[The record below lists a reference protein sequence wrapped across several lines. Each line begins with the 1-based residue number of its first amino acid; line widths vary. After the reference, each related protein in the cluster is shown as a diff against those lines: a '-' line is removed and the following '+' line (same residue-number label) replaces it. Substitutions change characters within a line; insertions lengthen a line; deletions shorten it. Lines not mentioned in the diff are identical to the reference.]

1 MGADPHDLPSG
12 FSVVSDSIRRDREAL
27 FGATRADV
35 PTIAD
40 GDDSSDGSDVEVPV
54 FFTTTGS
61 DAETEAEGFGGPLPP
76 GLLSPKPLDFKS
88 RAGRSQHERLGEDVS
103 ERTDR
108 DCDRE
113 AERRT
118 PFSSATADDEAA
130 ALAAFE
136 LAAERA
142 LRVEEAR
149 SNRLVRAHLHE
160 ARGEQIDVTDDDEN
174 ISPSPSRSDA
184 TSDQAESSSSDDDT
198 SVRARRRFPPRP
210 RGRCAVET
218 RKTREHVRENTE
230 RYRDE
235 RKTGT
240 EDDEDARRFL
250 RNTKREDA
258 KEDANDADAFRV
270 RLSGAAGRLA
280 RDANEKRTALDRT
293 FVESSFVDDTEWERL
308 ESNRDVWKDAETA
321 AETAFAA
328 QTLNASE
335 PSELSNAKDADPV
348 LARDS
353 AKTLDLGSALGG
365 LDLDGLLRR
374 LEAPGGEAVVAS
386 VTALRSARGEG
397 ALVDLETSV
406 SGDDDDDGG
415 DAGESDG
422 VTGASR
428 RRDVEGWVLAT
439 AKARPQTARPAKAD
453 ATGNARVT
461 LRESL
466 SGRGPR
472 VGDRTLDA
480 DPYGRGTRRGRRGA
494 RPRTASPI
502 ATPPT
507 PADAAL
513 SPSPI
518 EEQSQSP
525 VSFSFTPPRAG
536 TVRINAWDTMDAS
549 AENER
554 GKEKEEE
561 AKETKA
567 TDADAGVSSPS
578 ALLAESASR
587 RAADASRAAREA
599 AARASLEA
607 DARELAARVRAA
619 EAAAERAESGAEIPI
634 RKERR
639 EKTFTPAF
647 PAAVSDAALAAAAA
661 LRADGN
667 ASFRRGDVHAAIE
680 TFTEALAHVPD
691 DVAALANR
699 AAARLRLGEWA
710 AAERDASA
718 CLSLDAKHEKALH
731 RRAKARTGLGDHEGA
746 LSDLQA
752 LSTLLPNHA
761 ETASQLA
768 RARKAAERTAGSA
781 AEGAARA
788 AAQMEK
794 REAARRRAEEEEA
807 ARWEA
812 RRLAGIHAH
821 MERAKAAVRVSRK

>member
-1 MGADPHDLPSG
+1 MLIFCETETIKLWKGSRCCEARVNFLGTPVTRRHFAPSAPEATRFWRVPRRHGRGPARPPLGVLRRLGLHPAGPGGAL
-12 FSVVSDSIRRDREAL
+12 RRDAGGRAHHRRRRRLERRIGRG
-27 FGATRADV
+27 GAGVLHHHGVGR
-35 PTIAD
+35 
-40 GDDSSDGSDVEVPV
+40 GDRSGGVR
-54 FFTTTGS
+54 
-61 DAETEAEGFGGPLPP
+61 GPLPP

-280 RDANEKRTALDRT
+280 RDANEKRTALDPT
-293 FVESSFVDDTEWERL
+293 LVESSFVDDTEWERL

-386 VTALRSARGEG
+386 VTALRSARGELNTHT
-397 ALVDLETSV
+397 LVDLGASA

-422 VTGASR
+422 
-428 RRDVEGWVLAT
+428 
-439 AKARPQTARPAKAD
+439 
-453 ATGNARVT
+453 
-461 LRESL
+461 
-466 SGRGPR
+466 
-472 VGDRTLDA
+472 
-480 DPYGRGTRRGRRGA
+480 RRGR
-494 RPRTASPI
+494 
-502 ATPPT
+502 
-507 PADAAL
+507 
-513 SPSPI
+513 
-518 EEQSQSP
+518 E
-525 VSFSFTPPRAG
+525 
-536 TVRINAWDTMDAS
+536 
-549 AENER
+549 
-554 GKEKEEE
+554 
-561 AKETKA
+561 
-567 TDADAGVSSPS
+567 
-578 ALLAESASR
+578 
-587 RAADASRAAREA
+587 
-599 AARASLEA
+599 
-607 DARELAARVRAA
+607 
-619 EAAAERAESGAEIPI
+619 
-634 RKERR
+634 
-639 EKTFTPAF
+639 
-647 PAAVSDAALAAAAA
+647 
-661 LRADGN
+661 
-667 ASFRRGDVHAAIE
+667 
-680 TFTEALAHVPD
+680 
-691 DVAALANR
+691 
-699 AAARLRLGEWA
+699 
-710 AAERDASA
+710 
-718 CLSLDAKHEKALH
+718 
-731 RRAKARTGLGDHEGA
+731 
-746 LSDLQA
+746 
-752 LSTLLPNHA
+752 
-761 ETASQLA
+761 
-768 RARKAAERTAGSA
+768 
-781 AEGAARA
+781 
-788 AAQMEK
+788 
-794 REAARRRAEEEEA
+794 
-807 ARWEA
+807 
-812 RRLAGIHAH
+812 
-821 MERAKAAVRVSRK
+821 

>member
-1 MGADPHDLPSG
+1 MLIFCETETIKLWKGSRCCEARVNFLGTPVTRRHFAPSAPEATR
-12 FSVVSDSIRRDREAL
+12 FWRVPRRHGRGPARPPLGVLRRLGLHPADREAL

-321 AETAFAA
+321 AESTR
-328 QTLNASE
+328 
-335 PSELSNAKDADPV
+335 P
-348 LARDS
+348 
-353 AKTLDLGSALGG
+353 
-365 LDLDGLLRR
+365 
-374 LEAPGGEAVVAS
+374 
-386 VTALRSARGEG
+386 RSARS
-397 ALVDLETSV
+397 TS
-406 SGDDDDDGG
+406 
-415 DAGESDG
+415 AC
-422 VTGASR
+422 A
-428 RRDVEGWVLAT
+428 
-439 AKARPQTARPAKAD
+439 
-453 ATGNARVT
+453 
-461 LRESL
+461 
-466 SGRGPR
+466 
-472 VGDRTLDA
+472 
-480 DPYGRGTRRGRRGA
+480 
-494 RPRTASPI
+494 
-502 ATPPT
+502 
-507 PADAAL
+507 
-513 SPSPI
+513 
-518 EEQSQSP
+518 
-525 VSFSFTPPRAG
+525 
-536 TVRINAWDTMDAS
+536 
-549 AENER
+549 
-554 GKEKEEE
+554 
-561 AKETKA
+561 
-567 TDADAGVSSPS
+567 PS
-578 ALLAESASR
+578 APGTMASSSAHAWVRHFLLR
-587 RAADASRAAREA
+587 
-599 AARASLEA
+599 
-607 DARELAARVRAA
+607 
-619 EAAAERAESGAEIPI
+619 
-634 RKERR
+634 
-639 EKTFTPAF
+639 
-647 PAAVSDAALAAAAA
+647 
-661 LRADGN
+661 
-667 ASFRRGDVHAAIE
+667 H
-680 TFTEALAHVPD
+680 
-691 DVAALANR
+691 
-699 AAARLRLGEWA
+699 
-710 AAERDASA
+710 
-718 CLSLDAKHEKALH
+718 
-731 RRAKARTGLGDHEGA
+731 
-746 LSDLQA
+746 QY
-752 LSTLLPNHA
+752 
-761 ETASQLA
+761 
-768 RARKAAERTAGSA
+768 
-781 AEGAARA
+781 
-788 AAQMEK
+788 
-794 REAARRRAEEEEA
+794 
-807 ARWEA
+807 
-812 RRLAGIHAH
+812 
-821 MERAKAAVRVSRK
+821 